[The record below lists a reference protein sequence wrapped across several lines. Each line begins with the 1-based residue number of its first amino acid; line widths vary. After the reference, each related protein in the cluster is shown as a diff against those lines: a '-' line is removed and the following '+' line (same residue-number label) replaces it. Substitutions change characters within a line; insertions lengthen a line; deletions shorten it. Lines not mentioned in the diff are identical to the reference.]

1 MPILRV
7 WDFAI
12 SQNSICY
19 ALVDFHS
26 QVIITVKQVF
36 TPWCFNC
43 EATSK
48 QVEKLAKH
56 YKGSSNLIFARID
69 ASANEH
75 PKLQVGVMKNCHL
88 RFFFFFFIDKTHG
101 HTESYWSLIRSKFMF
116 TEGGFY
122 LCLIF
127 QVNDYPTLLLYRA
140 NDKTN
145 PVITSWH
152 HDFGDRILALYNYL
166 SSITKPLFYADQTFY
181 KF

>member
-7 WDFAI
+7 WDCAI
-12 SQNSICY
+12 SQNSISY

-43 EATSK
+43 EGTSK

-88 RFFFFFFIDKTHG
+88 RFFFFYRQNTRTHWIILIINKIKVYV
-101 HTESYWSLIRSKFMF
+101 YWRWILPLLNISGEWLSNSFTLQSK
-116 TEGGFY
+116 
-122 LCLIF
+122 
-127 QVNDYPTLLLYRA
+127 
-140 NDKTN
+140 
-145 PVITSWH
+145 W
-152 HDFGDRILALYNYL
+152 
-166 SSITKPLFYADQTFY
+166 
-181 KF
+181 